1 MIKIGIDPIIFD
13 AGFFTLR
20 WYSLAVLA
28 AALVGIWWTVRAVK
42 KEKMNTDQ
50 VYTLALWALP
60 GGIVGSRLIHVL
72 DQFSYYITQPGAI
85 IGGQGEAITGA
96 ILGGALGAYI
106 GAKVHKLNFGVLA
119 DLAAPGMLLAQF
131 IGRIGCTINGDAFG
145 TPTDL
150 PWGVVYTNPN
160 SFAPLNIATHPAVWY
175 EMLWDMVVFGTLL
188 KLKGKIAPSGS
199 IFLTYLVM
207 YSFGRFFID
216 FFRGN
221 PAGPFGLHQA
231 QLLTLLTLIV
241 FIPILII
248 RTHFVGKLPPAR
260 KASAKSA

>member
-1 MIKIGIDPIIFD
+1 
-13 AGFFTLR
+13 
-20 WYSLAVLA
+20 
-28 AALVGIWWTVRAVK
+28 
-42 KEKMNTDQ
+42 
-50 VYTLALWALP
+50 
-60 GGIVGSRLIHVL
+60 
-72 DQFSYYITQPGAI
+72 
-85 IGGQGEAITGA
+85 
-96 ILGGALGAYI
+96 
-106 GAKVHKLNFGVLA
+106 
-119 DLAAPGMLLAQF
+119 MLLAQF

>member
-1 MIKIGIDPIIFD
+1 MIKIGIDPIIFE

-28 AALVGIWWTVRAVK
+28 AAVTGIWWTARAIK
-42 KEKMNTDQ
+42 KEGLKTDQ
-50 VYTLALWALP
+50 LYTLALWALP
-60 GGIVGSRLIHVL
+60 GGILGSRLVHVV
-72 DQFSYYITQPGAI
+72 DQMSYYITQPGAI
-85 IGGQGEAITGA
+85 VGGQGEAITGA

-106 GAKVHKLNFGVLA
+106 GAKVHKLNFGILA
-119 DLAAPGMLLAQF
+119 DLAAPGLLLAQA

-150 PWGVVYTNPN
+150 PWGVIYTNPN

-175 EMLWDMVVFGTLL
+175 EMAWDLILFGILL
-188 KLKGKIAPSGS
+188 KLKGKLAPAGS
-199 IFLTYLVM
+199 IFVTYIVM

-221 PAGPFGLHQA
+221 PPGAFGLHQA
-231 QLLTLLTLIV
+231 QLMTLLTLVV
-241 FIPILII
+241 FIPVLII
-248 RTHFVGKLPPAR
+248 RTHWSSKVTPTKTSAAK
-260 KASAKSA
+260 KA

>member
-1 MIKIGIDPIIFD
+1 MIKISIDPIIFQ

-20 WYSLAVLA
+20 WYSLAILA
-28 AALVGIWWTVRAVK
+28 AAITGLWWTWRAVK
-42 KEKMNTDQ
+42 KEGLNPEQ
-50 VYTLALWALP
+50 VYTLAIWALP
-60 GGIVGSRLIHVL
+60 GGIVGSRLTWFVDEISRHAIRL
-72 DQFSYYITQPGAI
+72 DDIL
-85 IGGQGEAITGA
+85 GGQGEAITGA
-96 ILGGALGAYI
+96 IMGGALAAYI
-106 GAKVHKLNFGVLA
+106 GSKVHKLNFGLLS
-119 DLAAPGMLLAQF
+119 DLAAPGLLLAQA

-175 EMLWDMVVFGTLL
+175 EIIWDLIVFGILL
-188 KLKGKIAPSGS
+188 KLKGKIRPSGS
-199 IFLTYLVM
+199 IFISYIVL

-231 QLLTLLTLIV
+231 QLMTLLTLVI

-248 RTHFVGKLPPAR
+248 RTHWVSKNPPAAKSVVR
-260 KASAKSA
+260 KA